1 MEFGPA
7 SFGLAYLAGLLSTLS
22 PCVLPLL
29 PILVASALQQHRL
42 GPLALALGL
51 SLSFTAAALFVA
63 TLGFAVD
70 VDAARLRAIGAV
82 LLIAFGLVLAW
93 PRLQE
98 AFARATAR
106 LGRAGDALAERLH
119 VSGWSGQFL
128 LGALLGLVWAPCVGP
143 TLGAA
148 TTLATQGE
156 RLPQVALLLLVFG
169 LGAGTPLLLAGQ
181 LSQRA
186 AQRWRGP
193 LAAFARHGR
202 RVLGLLLV
210 ALGVALLAGADKQAE
225 AFLLRHLPPWL
236 GELIARF

>member
-29 PILVASALQQHRL
+29 PILVASALQQHRF

-51 SLSFTAAALFVA
+51 GLSFTAAALFVA
-63 TLGFAVD
+63 TLGFAID
-70 VDAARLRAIGAV
+70 VDSARLRCVGAV
-82 LLIAFGLVLAW
+82 LLLAFGLVLAW

-98 AFARATAR
+98 AFARAAAR
-106 LGRAGDALAERLH
+106 LGRAGDALASRLH
-119 VSGWSGQFL
+119 VSGWTGQFL

-156 RLPQVALLLLVFG
+156 KLPQAALLLLVFG
-169 LGAGTPLLLAGQ
+169 LGAGTPLMAAGR

-186 AQRWRGP
+186 VQRWRGP

-202 RVLGLLLV
+202 RVLGVLLV
-210 ALGVALLAGADKQAE
+210 ALGIALLAGADKRAE